1 MRFLRIIFSSLL
13 IIFAIVFIIQNLEV
27 LTQKVQLKLDLHYRT
42 FESTQI
48 NLWILILFTFFL
60 GIFTASL
67 YGIYELLRQRRT
79 IRQLRHN
86 LEILG
91 QEIKRGGG
99 GAAPISAGA
108 PPPPA
113 PPPPVPPPG
122 E

>member
-1 MRFLRIIFSSLL
+1 MRFLKIIFASLL

-48 NLWILILFTFFL
+48 NLWILVLFTFFL
-60 GIFTASL
+60 GVFTASL
-67 YGIYELLRQRRT
+67 YGIYELFKQRQT

-86 LEILG
+86 LEVLA
-91 QEIKRGGG
+91 QELKRGSQSP
-99 GAAPISAGA
+99 APLAAGA
-108 PPPPA
+108 HPPPA
-113 PPPPVPPPG
+113 SPPG